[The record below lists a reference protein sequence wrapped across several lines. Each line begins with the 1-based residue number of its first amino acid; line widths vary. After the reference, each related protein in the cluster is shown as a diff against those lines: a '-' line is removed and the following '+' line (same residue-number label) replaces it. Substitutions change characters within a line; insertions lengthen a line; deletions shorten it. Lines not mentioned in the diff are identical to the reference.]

1 MNEHCFLSINQSV
14 SVHTQDA
21 SESYTPVRVFDE
33 CMSSL
38 WLTVFFFYM
47 CPISL
52 MMIKCFFC
60 LFRYCQIIIIFC
72 YIDYD
77 HAFHLM
83 LNSCLLNALKHMAMG
98 KASFCVSFIIISI
111 LDSDKH
117 SESCSYISASPVQM
131 CLG

>member
-1 MNEHCFLSINQSV
+1 MNEHCFLSINKCV

-21 SESYTPVRVFDE
+21 SESYTPVRMFDE
-33 CMSSL
+33 CMSSQFF
-38 WLTVFFFYM
+38 FFFYM

-60 LFRYCQIIIIFC
+60 LFRYSQIIIFC

-98 KASFCVSFIIISI
+98 KASFYVIFIIISI

-117 SESCSYISASPVQM
+117 SESCSYISTSPVQM